1 MIMAA
6 TFQVNINIMAGVDFT
21 QEFTINNADMTPTD
35 ITAFN
40 FFAKLA
46 KHEGALNADTSTSDN
61 LVYKAMP
68 FATTITNG
76 VGGVYEISLTA
87 EQTQKLEEGKYV
99 YSITSQPAGGDFTDN
114 VSGLAFVRLAFGN
127 TGSFGTVDPNY
138 P

>member
-99 YSITSQPAGGDFTDN
+99 YSVVMQDGGGAYSEV
-114 VSGLAFVRLAFGN
+114 VSGLAFVNIAFGYMA
-127 TGSFGTVDPNY
+127 SGTVESL
-138 P
+138 